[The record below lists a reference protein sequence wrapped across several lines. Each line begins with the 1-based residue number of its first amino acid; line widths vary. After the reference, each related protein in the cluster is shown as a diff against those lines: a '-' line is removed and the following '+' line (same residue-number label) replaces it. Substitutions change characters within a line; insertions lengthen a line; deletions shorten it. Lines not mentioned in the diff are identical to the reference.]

1 MPRHK
6 SRGRRTHKGRA
17 GTRKQAGGF
26 LHLLNPLN
34 WFKKT
39 DPATTMVTGGVP
51 AAPPTPDAAAPGATP
66 PTPDAAA
73 AAPAPSDA
81 PPTPDA
87 APGAADPAK
96 PSLLSKLKFWG
107 GGSRKKSRKTRH
119 RRRRHH
125 RK

>member
-26 LHLLNPLN
+26 LHLFNPLN

-51 AAPPTPDAAAPGATP
+51 AAAPSPDAAAPGATTPAPAPGAAPPTPDAAAP
-66 PTPDAAA
+66 
-73 AAPAPSDA
+73 
-81 PPTPDA
+81 
-87 APGAADPAK
+87 APGAAAPPK
-96 PSLLSKLKFWG
+96 PWWRFGFG
-107 GGSRKKSRKTRH
+107 GGGRRKSRKTRH
-119 RRRRHH
+119 RRRHH
-125 RK
+125 RRK

>member
-1 MPRHK
+1 MTRHT
-6 SRGRRTHKGRA
+6 SRVTRRGRRKGRA

-26 LHLLNPLN
+26 LHLFNPLN

-51 AAPPTPDAAAPGATP
+51 AAPPTPGAT
-66 PTPDAAA
+66 TPAPAPADPNAAA
-73 AAPAPSDA
+73 AAPAP
-81 PPTPDA
+81 DA
-87 APGAADPAK
+87 AAAPAK
-96 PSLLSKLKFWG
+96 PSLLSKLKFWA